1 MNNNRI
7 IIHQALCQS
16 SAVACGGCANYE
28 SSRLVRTFAVK
39 LALGRRLC
47 KSVGDPL
54 FFPNVAVVTDTE
66 EAGERFA
73 MSRVMKTLGVA
84 EWPRKR
90 LRVVSVRQR
99 GKIDAHVAEVVKQLK
114 AFDTQVVAVP
124 YFTAFCDPAD
134 SSSHR
139 VIDVVRELRH
149 NGMAVI
155 YSTPNF
161 KDGSELEVEDD
172 ELREVDPY
180 FRNAD
185 LSLFVHG
192 GRLTRIYNS
201 LVHSHKVTEPCV
213 DNRYGVFMPEEV
225 AE

>member
-39 LALGRRLC
+39 LALGKRLC
-47 KSVGDPL
+47 KSVGAPL

-66 EAGERFA
+66 EAVERFA
-73 MSRVMKTLGVA
+73 MGRVMKTLGVA

-90 LRVVSVRQR
+90 LRVICVRKLGR
-99 GKIDAHVAEVVKQLK
+99 LDAHVAEIVTQLK
-114 AFDTQVVAVP
+114 ALDAHVVAVP

-134 SSSHR
+134 ASSHR
-139 VIDVVRELRH
+139 VIDVVRRLRH
-149 NGMAVI
+149 AGMAVI
-155 YSTPNF
+155 YATPNF
-161 KDGSELEVEDD
+161 KDGRELDVPDD
-172 ELREVDPY
+172 ELRDVDPY

-213 DNRYGVFMPEEV
+213 DNRYGIFMPEEV
-225 AE
+225 AK